1 MRLGEMYRA
10 RKVTDLPGTG
20 TAPETQRRSLG
31 APGLRGS
38 GAQRLRRGAM
48 QPEPGSGE
56 CDTAAIAVAIKF
68 KNGAPVAAAAVTK
81 GVLLEVKT
89 GGGAALPL
97 FPAGSQAISQPPRA
111 RDHKRSCALVSGP
124 GQAGRVAVVV
134 AAMVA
139 TAQSGDPERLPWRVA
154 AERGNA
160 PRRRW
165 NDEIQ
170 LTGKIEIDYLHR
182 INVRDGAGLDRP
194 SRSGL
199 RERVNFQRRARHN
212 APGRD
217 VVPVDAPCSLLMSTW
232 REVQDGLEAN
242 TYDGREE

>member
-1 MRLGEMYRA
+1 
-10 RKVTDLPGTG
+10 
-20 TAPETQRRSLG
+20 
-31 APGLRGS
+31 
-38 GAQRLRRGAM
+38 M

-68 KNGAPVAAAAVTK
+68 KNGAPVAAAAAVTK

-139 TAQSGDPERLPWRVA
+139 TAQSGDPERLPWR
-154 AERGNA
+154 
-160 PRRRW
+160 
-165 NDEIQ
+165 
-170 LTGKIEIDYLHR
+170 
-182 INVRDGAGLDRP
+182 
-194 SRSGL
+194 
-199 RERVNFQRRARHN
+199 
-212 APGRD
+212 PGRD